1 MTKSPFDLTGRSA
14 LVTGSGTGIGAAVA
28 SALAAAEAAVLVSDV
43 DADAACAVAE
53 RICASGGKAGGVAL
67 DVRGRAAADDA
78 VAHAAGLTEPDE
90 VAGAF
95 VFPAAW

>member
-53 RICASGGKAGGVAL
+53 RICASGGKAGGARSTYVAA
-67 DVRGRAAADDA
+67 RPR
-78 VAHAAGLTEPDE
+78 TTQ
-90 VAGAF
+90 
-95 VFPAAW
+95 